1 MLNAKSKGIRSAFLN
16 ATVIGILSQLDTVG
30 VDGNLFIN
38 RQTGK
43 PYTTI
48 MKARSRLRSK
58 AGLPQLR
65 IHELRHRANRQRRE
79 PNSYRHSCCASAASP
94 AASGVS
100 KRRGFWRGPA
110 VPRGSI
116 RSSAA
121 GRFCCWSVQ
130 NDATSLLKRATDSA

>member
-1 MLNAKSKGIRSAFLN
+1 MLNAKSKGIRSASLN

-48 MKARSRLRSK
+48 MKVWSRLRSK

-65 IHELRHRANRQRRE
+65 IHELRHRANRQQQT
-79 PNSYRHSCCASAASP
+79 ASAGSRTVIGTPAAQAQPPRRPRVHPKGAGFGVAPPSP
-94 AASGVS
+94 EAASG
-100 KRRGFWRGPA
+100 A
-110 VPRGSI
+110 QPRDASV
-116 RSSAA
+116 A
-121 GRFCCWSVQ
+121 GRYKM
-130 NDATSLLKRATDSA
+130 TLLP